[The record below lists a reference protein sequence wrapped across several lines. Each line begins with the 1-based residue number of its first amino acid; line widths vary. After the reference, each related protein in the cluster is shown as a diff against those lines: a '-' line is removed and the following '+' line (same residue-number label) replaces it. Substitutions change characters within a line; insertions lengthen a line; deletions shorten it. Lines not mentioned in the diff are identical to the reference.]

1 MSAIPREK
9 YLSSTQRGFTLLEL
23 VVVITIISA
32 LVVVALDR
40 FYKLMVDVERT
51 SMEHDLGVMRSAIGM
66 QVAGHF
72 VAGDLQG
79 LLKLAESNPMELL
92 AEKPSNYLGVLSSYE
107 FDKLEKGSWIY
118 DGNTQTLIYLV
129 RNHVYF
135 ESSLSKPARARF
147 KIFPVYSDRITGDV
161 NKKYISGLTLKN
173 IEPYQWLRPWD

>member
-1 MSAIPREK
+1 MSNSDNRC
-9 YLSSTQRGFTLLEL
+9 STSLKQHGFTLLEL

-66 QVAGHF
+66 QVAAHF

-79 LLKLAESNPMELL
+79 LLRLAESNPMDLL
-92 AEKPSNYLGVLSSYE
+92 AEKPTNYLGVFSSYDWE
-107 FDKLEKGSWIY
+107 DLKTGSWIY
-118 DGNTQTLIYLV
+118 DSGSQTLVYLV
-129 RNHVYF
+129 RNHVFF
-135 ESSLSKPARARF
+135 ESTLDNPARARF
-147 KIFPVYSDRITGDV
+147 KIFPVYSDRITGDL
-161 NKKYISGLTLKN
+161 NQKYIAGLTLKQ